1 MRTCKQRHSSSAC
14 RVILLSGGF
23 GFSISVPPE
32 EDVAIHNGSGEQCIP
47 DDQETA
53 THSADRLATPEP
65 LASDLEHA
73 STHQALLNRIS
84 QLERRHEESQRKLG
98 AAKRRYLKSEEEKER
113 LKSKFKHIFSDDQ
126 MKSMERLSAQGMRWE
141 ASTLVKSLKLRPSC
155 GSQGYSLLRN
165 HGFPLPSE
173 RTLQRH
179 LENFKF
185 QPGLLQDMIEP
196 LRMKVY

>member
-1 MRTCKQRHSSSAC
+1 MRTCEQRHSSSAC

-23 GFSISVPPE
+23 GFSISVPSE

-47 DDQETA
+47 DVQAEDIEVHESTKLPFPGDQETA
-53 THSADRLATPEP
+53 THSADRIATPEP

-84 QLERRHEESQRKLG
+84 QLERLHEESQRKLG

-126 MKSMERLSAQGMRWE
+126 MRLQSAEKPWFPVPVRAHTPTPFGEFQVSAW
-141 ASTLVKSLKLRPSC
+141 ASSRHDRA
-155 GSQGYSLLRN
+155 SQN
-165 HGFPLPSE
+165 E
-173 RTLQRH
+173 
-179 LENFKF
+179 
-185 QPGLLQDMIEP
+185 D
-196 LRMKVY
+196 